1 MSSELLKKYVLI
13 HFYICEYPKQ
23 IVQQVNYFICDV
35 CVMFTMLFSR
45 VSKPKTINKT
55 PPPRPLPPR
64 PPPPKLLPSSFS
76 KSNSSKSLLR
86 GDREIQLHK
95 RTPLKRPTSR
105 TSKVVSKMRPKGG
118 GGGELQR
125 GCHLPS
131 LIVRLKYSSKL
142 LSQFNKI

>member
-1 MSSELLKKYVLI
+1 MAPIFLNNCDVIRIAKKYFLI
-13 HFYICEYPKQ
+13 HFYICKYPKQ
-23 IVQQVNYFICDV
+23 IVQQVNYFIIDV
-35 CVMFTMLFSR
+35 FVMFTMLFSR

-64 PPPPKLLPSSFS
+64 PPPPKLLPSSFP

-105 TSKVVSKMRPKGG
+105 TSKVVSKMRLKGG
-118 GGGELQR
+118 GESYR
-125 GCHLPS
+125 GDAIYPP
-131 LIVRLKYSSKL
+131 
-142 LSQFNKI
+142 